1 MDATQLSVKIRIL
14 NLKVD
19 ECKKEG
25 NSATDPVVKAAFS
38 TIQAYHAA
46 SLALAQQDLAKTV
59 SATS

>member
-1 MDATQLSVKIRIL
+1 MDAARLSSKIHVLKIKL
-14 NLKVD
+14 N
-19 ECKKEG
+19 ECKKDG
-25 NSATDPVVKAAFS
+25 DAATDPVVKAAFI